1 MIKKQYRLLEDY
13 LNSLFPN
20 AGCELIH
27 DKDYEFVIEVMLS
40 AQSTD
45 VAVNF
50 VSNKLFKK
58 YSTLE
63 SLANADLFDV
73 EKILHPLGL
82 FKNKAKN
89 VIGIAKTL
97 IEEFDGII
105 PSDKD
110 LLQRLPG
117 VGNKTAGVIRAEVFH
132 IPDLPVDTHILRI
145 SRRLGISKAGD
156 TPLQVE
162 QKLKKEIDQSRWILT
177 HHQLIHFGRYFCTA
191 RKPNCENCKL
201 NSFCKI
207 RTIH

>member
-1 MIKKQYRLLEDY
+1 MTKNQYKLLEDY
-13 LNSLFPN
+13 VNSLFPN

-45 VAVNF
+45 IAVNL

-58 YSTLE
+58 YPTLL
-63 SLANADLFDV
+63 SLAQANITEV

-89 VIGIAKTL
+89 VVGIAQKL
-97 IEEFDGII
+97 IEKFNGEI
-105 PSDKD
+105 PSDKM
-110 LLQRLPG
+110 LLQELPG

-145 SRRLGISKAGD
+145 CRRLGISKPSD
-156 TPLQVE
+156 TPLVVE
-162 QKLKKEIDQSRWILT
+162 KKLKKEFAQSRWILT

-201 NSFCKI
+201 NTFCTMK
-207 RTIH
+207 

>member
-1 MIKKQYRLLEDY
+1 MTKNQYLLLEDY
-13 LNSLFPN
+13 LDSLFPN

-45 VAVNF
+45 IAVNL
-50 VSNKLFKK
+50 VSAKLFKK
-58 YSTLE
+58 YPTLI
-63 SLANADLFDV
+63 SLAQADISEV

-89 VIGIAKTL
+89 VVGIAKKL
-97 IEEFDGII
+97 VEDFNGEI
-105 PSDKD
+105 PSDKE
-110 LLQRLPG
+110 LLQELPG

-145 SRRLGISKAGD
+145 CRRLGISKVTD
-156 TPLQVE
+156 TPLAVE
-162 QKLKKEIDQSRWILT
+162 KKLKKVIDQSRWILT

-191 RKPNCENCKL
+191 KKPNCENCKL
-201 NSFCKI
+201 NAFCTMK
-207 RTIH
+207 

>member
-1 MIKKQYRLLEDY
+1 MTKEQYRLLQDY
-13 LNSLFPN
+13 LNDLFPN

-45 VAVNF
+45 IAVNL

-58 YSTLE
+58 YPTLL
-63 SLANADLFDV
+63 SLAQADISEI

-82 FKNKAKN
+82 FKSKAKN
-89 VIGIAKTL
+89 VVGIAQKI
-97 IEEFDGII
+97 IEHFNGEI
-105 PSDKD
+105 PSDKE
-110 LLQRLPG
+110 LLQELPG

-145 SRRLGISKAGD
+145 CRRLGISKALD
-156 TPLQVE
+156 TPLAVE
-162 QKLKKEIDQSRWILT
+162 KKLKKEIEQSRWILI

-201 NSFCKI
+201 NTFCTKK
-207 RTIH
+207 

>member
-1 MIKKQYRLLEDY
+1 MTKKQYRLLEDY
-13 LNSLFPN
+13 LDSLFPN

-45 VAVNF
+45 IAVNLI
-50 VSNKLFKK
+50 SNKLFQK
-58 YSTLE
+58 YPTLI
-63 SLANADLFDV
+63 SLAQADITEV

-89 VIGIAKTL
+89 VVGIAKKL
-97 IEEFDGII
+97 IENFNGEI

-110 LLQRLPG
+110 LLQELPG
-117 VGNKTAGVIRAEVFH
+117 VGNKTAGVIRAEVFR

-145 SRRLGISKAGD
+145 CRRLGISKTSD
-156 TPLQVE
+156 TPLVVE
-162 QKLKKEIDQSRWILT
+162 KKLKKEIDQSRWILT

-201 NSFCKI
+201 NTFCTMK
-207 RTIH
+207 

>member
-1 MIKKQYRLLEDY
+1 MTKKQYRLLEDY
-13 LNSLFPN
+13 LDSLFPN

-45 VAVNF
+45 IAVNL

-58 YSTLE
+58 YPTLI
-63 SLANADLFDV
+63 SLTQADVSEV
-73 EKILHPLGL
+73 EKILYPLGL

-89 VIGIAKTL
+89 VIGIAQKL
-97 IEEFDGII
+97 VEHFNGEI
-105 PSDKD
+105 PSDKE
-110 LLQRLPG
+110 LLQELPG

-145 SRRLGISKAGD
+145 CRRLGISKVSD
-156 TPLQVE
+156 TPLVVE
-162 QKLKKEIDQSRWILT
+162 KKLKKEINQSRWILT

-191 RKPNCENCKL
+191 RKPNCGNCKL
-201 NSFCKI
+201 NVFCTMK
-207 RTIH
+207 

>member
-1 MIKKQYRLLEDY
+1 MTKNQYLLLEDY
-13 LNSLFPN
+13 LDSLFPN

-45 VAVNF
+45 IAVNL
-50 VSNKLFKK
+50 VSAKLFKK
-58 YSTLE
+58 YPTLI
-63 SLANADLFDV
+63 SLAQADISEV

-89 VIGIAKTL
+89 VVGIAKKL
-97 IEEFDGII
+97 VEDFNGEI
-105 PSDKD
+105 PSDKE
-110 LLQRLPG
+110 LLQELPG

-145 SRRLGISKAGD
+145 CRRLGISKVTD
-156 TPLQVE
+156 TPLAVE
-162 QKLKKEIDQSRWILT
+162 KKLKKVIDQSRWILT

-201 NSFCKI
+201 NAFCTMK
-207 RTIH
+207 

>member
-1 MIKKQYRLLEDY
+1 MTKKQYHLLVDY

-45 VAVNF
+45 IAVNL

-58 YSTLE
+58 YPTLI
-63 SLANADLFDV
+63 SLAQADISEI
-73 EKILHPLGL
+73 EKILHSLGL

-89 VIGIAKTL
+89 VVGIAQKL
-97 IEEFDGII
+97 VEQFNEEI
-105 PSDKD
+105 PSDKE
-110 LLQRLPG
+110 LLQELPG

-145 SRRLGISKAGD
+145 CRRLGISKASD
-156 TPLQVE
+156 TPLVVE
-162 QKLKKEIDQSRWILT
+162 MKLKKEIDQSRWILT

-201 NSFCKI
+201 NTFCTMK
-207 RTIH
+207 

>member
-1 MIKKQYRLLEDY
+1 MTKKQYRQLEDY
-13 LNSLFPN
+13 LDSLFPN

-45 VAVNF
+45 IAVNLI
-50 VSNKLFKK
+50 SNKLFQK
-58 YSTLE
+58 YSTLI
-63 SLANADLFDV
+63 SLAQADIFEV

-89 VIGIAKTL
+89 VVGIAQKL
-97 IEEFDGII
+97 IENFNGVI

-110 LLQRLPG
+110 LLQELPG

-145 SRRLGISKAGD
+145 CRRLGISKTSD
-156 TPLQVE
+156 TPLVVE
-162 QKLKKEIDQSRWILT
+162 KKLKKEIDQSRWILT

-201 NSFCKI
+201 NTFCTMK
-207 RTIH
+207 

>member
-1 MIKKQYRLLEDY
+1 MTKKQYHLLVDY
-13 LNSLFPN
+13 FNSLFPN

-45 VAVNF
+45 IAVNL

-58 YSTLE
+58 YPTLI
-63 SLANADLFDV
+63 SLAQADISEI
-73 EKILHPLGL
+73 EKILHSLGL

-89 VIGIAKTL
+89 VVGIAQKL
-97 IEEFDGII
+97 VEQFNGEI
-105 PSDKD
+105 PSNKE
-110 LLQRLPG
+110 LLQELPG

-145 SRRLGISKAGD
+145 CRRLGISKASD
-156 TPLQVE
+156 SPLVVE
-162 QKLKKEIDQSRWILT
+162 KKLKKEIDQSRWILT

-191 RKPNCENCKL
+191 RKPNCGNCKL
-201 NSFCKI
+201 NTFCTMK
-207 RTIH
+207 